1 MKLKSDSY
9 LTHDPADNK
18 LKNAVINQRYE
29 HVIKNFSHE
38 YYVMTFHMWSIGFI
52 DLKNIELHTKIFL
65 IGIL

>member
-1 MKLKSDSY
+1 MKLNDSS

-38 YYVMTFHMWSIGFI
+38 YYVMTFHMWWIGFL
-52 DLKNIELHTKIFL
+52 DLKNIELDTKIVL
-65 IGIL
+65 IEVL